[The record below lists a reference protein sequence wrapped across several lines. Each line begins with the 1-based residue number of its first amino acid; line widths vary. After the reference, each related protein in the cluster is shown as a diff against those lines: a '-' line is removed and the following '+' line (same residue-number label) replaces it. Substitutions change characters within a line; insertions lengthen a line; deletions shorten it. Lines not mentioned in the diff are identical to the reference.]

1 MSDPDSSLPASASLS
16 PGWGPSEALAVGRGG
31 SARQSTSITNTSS
44 ILRGKSF
51 VGFLTEG
58 ALNQVCGVATSD
70 SNNNKRLNKKFDGIC
85 IKEDC
90 KTPSHLNMKRSSNFV
105 PWWYL
110 TRKEQKR
117 VHDVHMFPR
126 GDIALAKL
134 HTESL
139 LNLVIKDKM
148 LAVTIFDRLE
158 NSNTTEEGKL
168 NTQSLSMKKGFRK
181 EVVDSEEG
189 AQNEDDELDLS
200 YDSEHVTL
208 LKVTNTRSAKPSLK
222 ESVSLSEAKKLIA
235 ELPLDPEVLSA
246 QEAVHLSILMAAAKA
261 ADIKAEGSFVPPAI
275 VTSLLKVTN
284 ALVSVVKAS
293 NNRQSQLG
301 FQLDENISSTG
312 LLDKVIKRRTSK
324 GSYLPSETS
333 ENVWKGLQALM
344 ERQLKQEQ
352 HIKHLDS
359 EVKAATA
366 RTDSMQKLIITKM
379 WKWKTCAWNLDRL
392 NLSF

>member
-148 LAVTIFDRLE
+148 LTVTIFDRLE
-158 NSNTTEEGKL
+158 NSNTTEKGKL
-168 NTQSLSMKKGFRK
+168 NTQSLSMEKGFRK

-189 AQNEDDELDLS
+189 AQNEDDEFDLS
-200 YDSEHVTL
+200 YDSEHDDVTL
-208 LKVTNTRSAKPSLK
+208 LKVTNIKSAKPSQK

-235 ELPLDPEVLSA
+235 ELPLDPEVLSS

-275 VTSLLKVTN
+275 GINLLKLTN
-284 ALVSVVKAS
+284 SLVSVVEAS
-293 NNRQSQLG
+293 NNRQSQLA
-301 FQLDENISSTG
+301 FQLDENVSSTG

-324 GSYLPSETS
+324 GSFFPPEPS

-344 ERQLKQEQ
+344 ERQLK
-352 HIKHLDS
+352 
-359 EVKAATA
+359 
-366 RTDSMQKLIITKM
+366 
-379 WKWKTCAWNLDRL
+379 
-392 NLSF
+392 